1 MNEIVFELIE
11 IKSSSIERKLNEDS
25 IFNIY
30 LVAVVDEK
38 EK

>member
-1 MNEIVFELIE
+1 MNEIVFELIA
-11 IKSSSIERKLNEDS
+11 IQSSSIERKLNEDS